1 MTTVFKKAG
10 RYVDQELVNPLR
22 AGNLIRKLLPL
33 NTRIAGRGI
42 KNVDYYSITEMSD
55 AMITYDIDTGEASTD
70 NINVS
75 VTNIAIPVIK
85 KHFKIP
91 RRDFDAFENQGIPFD
106 TAAALSAGAM
116 VTKAENSLGVQG
128 WKRDGSAYQ
137 INGLYQAAG
146 NTTAGSSFGTF
157 GGALTSIAD
166 ALALFDAD
174 NVFADSWNLTL
185 NSVQRRELQKSVS
198 TGIVEEELV
207 RKVLGPQ
214 GDIFVSNDLVAGTGL
229 LTPVDTSGQY
239 FDLINPD
246 GPKTVIGEDSKLP
259 EYSDLFGTVIDFV
272 VPRIKQTNAICTLT
286 VI

>member
-1 MTTVFKKAG
+1 MTTAFKKAA

>member
-1 MTTVFKKAG
+1 MTTAFKKAA

-22 AGNLIRKLLPL
+22 GGNLIRKLLPL

-174 NVFADSWNLTL
+174 NIFADSWNLTL

-214 GDIFVSNDLVAGTGL
+214 GDIFVSNDIVAGTGL

-259 EYSDLFGTVIDFV
+259 EYSDLFGTVIDFI

-286 VI
+286 AI

>member
-1 MTTVFKKAG
+1 MTTAFKKAA

-146 NTTAGSSFGTF
+146 NTTAGADFGTF
-157 GGALTSIAD
+157 GNALVSVAN
-166 ALALFDAD
+166 ALAKFDED
-174 NVFADSWNLTL
+174 NVFADSWNLVL
-185 NSVQRRELQKSVS
+185 NTTQRRELQKSVS
-198 TGIVEEELV
+198 TGLVEETLV
-207 RKVLGPQ
+207 RQILGPQ
-214 GDIFVSNDLVAGTGL
+214 GDIFVSADITAATGML
-229 LTPVDTSGQY
+229 LPVDPTGQY

-259 EYSDLFGTVIDFV
+259 EYSDLFGTVIDFI
-272 VPRIKQTNAICTLT
+272 VPRIKQSTAICTLT
-286 VI
+286 SI